1 MNADININIRTTNEI
16 KSNAN
21 EVLRALGLDISTAV
35 NMFLIQV
42 AEKKAIPFPLNVSI
56 PKKQVKIGG
65 WEGKGWIS
73 DDFDEEMDTYGHFA
87 SNPDFGKPVRE
98 VVEECEIPS

>member
-1 MNADININIRTTNEI
+1 MNANTNINIRTTNEI

-21 EVLRALGLDISTAV
+21 EVLKALGLDISTAV

-42 AEKKAIPFPLNVSI
+42 AEKKAIPFSLSVTV
-56 PKKQVKIGG
+56 PKKQAKIGG

-73 DDFDEEMDTYGHFA
+73 DEFDEEMDTYGQFA

-98 VVEECEIPS
+98 PWEE